1 MTAPGLKFFDHR
13 RPLGRRRRIS
23 TPVLTLLAIL
33 FAAMAALADP
43 DLNSAEKPPK
53 PKVIRTNPD
62 AFSQKIATMTGPG
75 AIVVMAAWCAP
86 CRKELPALV
95 RLHDKYAD
103 QELEMLGMSIDYAG
117 PDVAASMV
125 AEHEVTF
132 PVYWVGEAGMR
143 RFAIKAIPLL
153 MLVRDGRIVERI
165 EGVRK
170 ESELD
175 GRLRDLIESAEA
187 DAGPT
192 APTAPAGEDTP

>member
-1 MTAPGLKFFDHR
+1 MTAPGPIFFDDR
-13 RPLGRRRRIS
+13 RPLGRRRRIW
-23 TPVLTLLAIL
+23 PPTLIILPLL
-33 FAAMAALADP
+33 FAATAALADP
-43 DLNSAEKPPK
+43 DFNSAESPPK

-62 AFSQKIATMTGPG
+62 AFSQKIAAMPGPG

-103 QELEMLGMSIDYAG
+103 GGLEMLGMSIDYAG
-117 PDVAASMV
+117 PDVVASMV

-165 EGVRK
+165 EGIRK

-175 GRLRDLIESAEA
+175 GRLRELIESAEA
-187 DAGPT
+187 DPEPT
-192 APTAPAGEDTP
+192 AATAPAGEDTP

>member
-33 FAAMAALADP
+33 FAATAALADP
-43 DLNSAEKPPK
+43 DLNSAESPPK

-86 CRKELPALV
+86 CRKELPDLV

-117 PDVAASMV
+117 PEVVASMV

-175 GRLRDLIESAEA
+175 GRLRELIEAAEA
-187 DAGPT
+187 DPGPT